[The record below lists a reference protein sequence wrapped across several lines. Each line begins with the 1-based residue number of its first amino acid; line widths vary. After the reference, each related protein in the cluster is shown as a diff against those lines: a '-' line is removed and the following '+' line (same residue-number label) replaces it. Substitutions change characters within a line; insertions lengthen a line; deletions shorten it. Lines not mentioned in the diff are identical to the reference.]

1 MIDIFDKIEYFND
14 TKETFREMSYDG
26 TDNVSMID
34 CNQIGYNFD
43 KVKTHYANSLGL
55 TEEVA
60 KSIDTLYYSR
70 KINKYIFVEF
80 KNGLMKNAKAD
91 VIRKLKDSLLIFCDI
106 FNANISFTRKNALF
120 ILVYN
125 EEKNKKKN
133 NTTNGDEYGK
143 DEMKDYIYGLAKE
156 HEIRFGLERY
166 RGLYFCDVFTYG
178 KAEFNN
184 VLNDILDLIKYNETI
199 EFPIVFFFTAYQV

>member
-1 MIDIFDKIEYFND
+1 MNDIFDKIEYFND
-14 TKETFREMSYDG
+14 TKETFKKMSYDG

-34 CNQIGYNFD
+34 CNQIGYDFD
-43 KVKTHYANSLGL
+43 LVKTHYANSLGL

-80 KNGLMKNAKAD
+80 KNGLMTNAKAD
-91 VIRKLKDSLLIFCDI
+91 VIHKVKDSLLIFCDI
-106 FNANISFTRKNALF
+106 FNENISFTRKNALF

-125 EEKNKKKN
+125 EEKNRKINK
-133 NTTNGDEYGK
+133 TTNGDEYGK
-143 DEMKDYIYGLAKE
+143 DELKKHIYGLAKE
-156 HEIRFGLERY
+156 HEILFGLERY

-184 VLNDILDLIKYNETI
+184 VLNDILD
-199 EFPIVFFFTAYQV
+199 

>member
-70 KINKYIFVEF
+70 RINKYIFVEF

-91 VIRKLKDSLLIFCDI
+91 VIHKLKDSLLIF
-106 FNANISFTRKNALF
+106 L
-120 ILVYN
+120 
-125 EEKNKKKN
+125 
-133 NTTNGDEYGK
+133 
-143 DEMKDYIYGLAKE
+143 
-156 HEIRFGLERY
+156 
-166 RGLYFCDVFTYG
+166 
-178 KAEFNN
+178 
-184 VLNDILDLIKYNETI
+184 
-199 EFPIVFFFTAYQV
+199 

>member
-199 EFPIVFFFTAYQV
+199 EFPIVFFFTAY

>member
-91 VIRKLKDSLLIFCDI
+91 VIHKLKDSLLFFCDI

-143 DEMKDYIYGLAKE
+143 DEMKDHIYGLAKE

-184 VLNDILDLIKYNETI
+184 VLNDILD
-199 EFPIVFFFTAYQV
+199 